1 MALLLSKT
9 STSLDSDKSVS
20 LGVVNRLLAA
30 SQADPQTSSHQ
41 MSSRSSLPLPVEEL
55 HGLPCFLPVELIDFG
70 LGLDTTA
77 GEDWSRN
84 RDSFVSEL
92 LSTGFIKVLGMSLS
106 SWVKKLGDPSTGVAV
121 LVLQLFMVGLEYD

>member
-92 LSTGFIKVLGMSLS
+92 LSTGFFKGI
-106 SWVKKLGDPSTGVAV
+106 GDV
-121 LVLQLFMVGLEYD
+121 LVLMGEGVGRSFDWSTLSRFYARVFLPSKT